1 MSNEATVRSSIQ
13 IKVGGLNYI
22 PAASAF
28 NVDVSVAKG
37 PTPGLV
43 VVPILGV
50 DVDFSE
56 LTTPGLCR
64 ITNYDTTNFVTYGLG
79 DSDTSEFY
87 PLGEIGPSES
97 YVLKLSRNLGTDQNE
112 LTTGTG
118 VGVGKSF
125 RLVADTAVCNCSVEA
140 FEK

>member
-1 MSNEATVRSSIQ
+1 MSNEATVRTGIQ
-13 IKVGGLNYI
+13 IIVGGLIYR
-22 PAASAF
+22 PPTASF
-28 NVDVSVAKG
+28 NVDVSAARG

-43 VVPILGV
+43 VVPILGI
-50 DVDFSE
+50 DVDLSG

-64 ITNYDTTNFVTYGLG
+64 ISNYDTTNFITYGIG
-79 DSDTSEFY
+79 DAVTNEFY
-87 PLGEIGPSES
+87 PLGEVGPEES
-97 YVLKLSRNLGTDQNE
+97 YILKLSRNLGSDLDS

-118 VGVGKSF
+118 SGTKTL

>member
-1 MSNEATVRSSIQ
+1 MSNEATIRTGIE
-13 IKVGGLNYI
+13 ILKDGLVYR
-22 PAASAF
+22 PPTVAF
-28 NVDVSVAKG
+28 KVDVSAAKG

-50 DVDFSE
+50 DINFSA

-64 ITNYDTTNFVTYGLG
+64 ISNYDTTNFVTYGIG
-79 DSDTSEFY
+79 DSVTNEFY
-87 PLGEIGPSES
+87 PLGEVGPEES
-97 YVLKLSRNLGTDQNE
+97 YVLKLSRNLGIDQDE

-118 VGVGKSF
+118 SGTKTF
-125 RLVADTAVCNCSVEA
+125 RLMADTATCNCSVEA

>member
-1 MSNEATVRSSIQ
+1 MSNEATVRTGIQ
-13 IKVGGLNYI
+13 IIVGGLTYR
-22 PAASAF
+22 PPTVSF
-28 NVDVSVAKG
+28 NVNVSAAKG

-64 ITNYDTTNFVTYGLG
+64 ISNYDTTNFVTYGIG
-79 DSDTSEFY
+79 DSVTNEFY

-97 YVLKLSRNLGTDQNE
+97 YVLKLSRNLGIDQDE

-118 VGVGKSF
+118 SGTKTF
-125 RLVADTAVCNCSVEA
+125 RIMADTAPCNCSVEA

>member
-1 MSNEATVRSSIQ
+1 MSNEATVRTGIQ
-13 IKVGGLNYI
+13 ITKNGLIYR
-22 PAASAF
+22 PPTASF
-28 NVDVSVAKG
+28 NVDVSAAKG

-64 ITNYDTTNFVTYGLG
+64 ISNYDTTNFVTYGIG
-79 DSDTSEFY
+79 DSVTNEFY

-97 YVLKLSRNLGTDQNE
+97 YILKLSRNLGIDQDE

-118 VGVGKSF
+118 SGTKTF
-125 RLVADTAVCNCSVEA
+125 RIMADTAPCNCSVEA

>member
-1 MSNEATVRSSIQ
+1 MSNEATVRTGIQ
-13 IKVGGLNYI
+13 IIVGGLIYR
-22 PAASAF
+22 PPTASF
-28 NVDVSVAKG
+28 NVNVSAAKG

-43 VVPILGV
+43 VVPILGI
-50 DVDFSE
+50 DVDLSE

-64 ITNYDTTNFVTYGLG
+64 ITNYDTTNFVTIGLG
-79 DSDTSEFY
+79 DSVTNEFY
-87 PLGEIGPSES
+87 PIDEIGPGES
-97 YVLKLSRNLGTDQNE
+97 YVRKFSRYLGGDLDT

-118 VGVGKSF
+118 SGTKTL